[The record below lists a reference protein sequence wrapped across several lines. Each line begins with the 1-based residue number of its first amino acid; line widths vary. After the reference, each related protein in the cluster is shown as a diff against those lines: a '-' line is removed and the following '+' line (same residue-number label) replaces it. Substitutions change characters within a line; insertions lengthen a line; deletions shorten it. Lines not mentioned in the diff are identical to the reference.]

1 MNQTLAPVQA
11 ASSATEVLANNEQ
24 PQAAAPSSGLTG
36 RALIAATRPFSKER
50 RGESWWHLLSTLAI
64 VVGLLSCAALMPV
77 WPLQLLFSLLGAGV
91 MVRGFILYHDF
102 QHGAILRGSKAAA
115 AILRVYGL
123 IFLTPPK
130 YWRETHNFHH
140 ANVST
145 IAGSSTGSFPIMTVE
160 MYRNAKPMERFYYH
174 IARHPL
180 TYLFAYATVFF
191 FSNALE
197 PFLRNPRREW
207 QCGLAIL
214 VHGSLIALLWVAGG
228 FATTFFAFLLPY
240 TVASA
245 LGAYMFYAQH
255 NFKGMKMLT
264 PEEWSIPEASLKSSS
279 WMKLNPVLD
288 WMTGHIGFHHVHHLN
303 STIPFYRLKEAMA
316 AIPELQNPPTT
327 TLRPWDIWGC
337 LQLKLWDEAGERMI
351 SFREARRMKLAAA

>member
-1 MNQTLAPVQA
+1 MN
-11 ASSATEVLANNEQ
+11 SATASTNDTLGSTESLRNDEK
-24 PQAAAPSSGLTG
+24 AAVTPPPAKLTG

-50 RGESWWHLLSTLAI
+50 RGESWWHLLSTLGVI
-64 VVGLLSCAALMPV
+64 LGLLACAALMPY
-77 WPLQLLFSLLGAGV
+77 WPLQLAFSLLGAGV
-91 MVRGFILYHDF
+91 MVRGFIIYHDF
-102 QHGAILRGSKAAA
+102 QHGAILRGSKVAAT
-115 AILRVYGL
+115 ILRVYGL
-123 IFLTPPK
+123 IFLTPPR

-145 IAGSSTGSFPIMTVE
+145 IEGSSIGSFPIMTVE
-160 MYRNAKPMERFYYH
+160 MYRRASPMQRFHYH

-180 TYLFAYATVFF
+180 TYLLAYITVFF

-207 QCGLAIL
+207 QCGLAIV
-214 VHGSLIALLWVAGG
+214 VHVALIALLWITGG
-228 FATTFFAFLLPY
+228 FATAFFAFLLPY
-240 TVASA
+240 AVASA

-255 NFKGMKMLT
+255 NFKGMKMLS

-316 AIPELQNPPTT
+316 AIPELQNPPIT
-327 TLRPWDIWGC
+327 TLRPSDVWGC
-337 LQLKLWDEAGERMI
+337 LRLKLWDEAGERMI
-351 SFREARRMKLAAA
+351 SFHEARRLA